1 MINQN
6 IRCDACGCAF
16 VPEPKT
22 QREGEIEYSY
32 FNCDY
37 CGKAFMV
44 SVTDAALRRS
54 IRKYRTL
61 AEKLK
66 GKPVTE
72 QTLSEIAA
80 LKDANTKRAAELR
93 QMYIRERDS
102 HCVLILNARYAVK
115 QVTGAMLKVKFRSIF
130 SALLLVNTNGRKPV
144 WTLF

>member
-1 MINQN
+1 MTKQN
-6 IRCDACGCAF
+6 VRCDSYGCAF
-16 VPEPKT
+16 APEPKT
-22 QREGEIEYSY
+22 QREGEIKYSY

-37 CGKAFMV
+37 CGKAYIV

-72 QTLSEIAA
+72 QTLRDVTA

-93 QMYIRERDS
+93 QMYIREE
-102 HCVLILNARYAVK
+102 
-115 QVTGAMLKVKFRSIF
+115 
-130 SALLLVNTNGRKPV
+130 
-144 WTLF
+144 

>member
-1 MINQN
+1 MSKKRKKKQKPSAPVKAV
-6 IRCDACGCAF
+6 RCDACGCAF

-22 QREGEIEYSY
+22 QRKGEIEYSF

-37 CGKAFMV
+37 CGKAYIV

-66 GKPVTE
+66 GKP
-72 QTLSEIAA
+72 LSEETLREVTA

-93 QMYIRERDS
+93 QMYIRE
-102 HCVLILNARYAVK
+102 
-115 QVTGAMLKVKFRSIF
+115 G
-130 SALLLVNTNGRKPV
+130 
-144 WTLF
+144 

>member
-1 MINQN
+1 MTKQN

-22 QREGEIEYSY
+22 LREGEIEYSY

-37 CGKAFMV
+37 CGKAYMV

-72 QTLSEIAA
+72 QMLRQVTA
-80 LKDANTKRAAELR
+80 LKDANASRAAELR
-93 QMYIRERDS
+93 
-102 HCVLILNARYAVK
+102 
-115 QVTGAMLKVKFRSIF
+115 KVYL
-130 SALLLVNTNGRKPV
+130 AP
-144 WTLF
+144 